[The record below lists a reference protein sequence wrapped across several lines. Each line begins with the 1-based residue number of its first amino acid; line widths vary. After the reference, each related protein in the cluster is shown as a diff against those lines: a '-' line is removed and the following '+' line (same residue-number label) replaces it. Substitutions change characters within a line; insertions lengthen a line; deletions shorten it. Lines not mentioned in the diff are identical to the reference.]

1 MNGDNGVKL
10 SQRLYA
16 RVKDI
21 WPRYLSHPFVTQMAD
36 GTLPPEKFRY
46 YMLQDYLY
54 LKDYVKIFAAIIQK
68 ADDFEQI
75 RFLSGELAN
84 TIGETFRT
92 HLPYMRRLGVTEEE
106 IRSARTHIDNS
117 AYSHYMLCE
126 AQAGDV
132 LTGLVTLLNC
142 SWSYAYIAQE
152 MAARYPDALQDK
164 RYGAWFAGYVS
175 EEYRQ
180 TNQTLIDRIDALG
193 AGIDERTTQRLCEI
207 FKKCCL
213 FDLRFWD
220 MVYAMG
226 ET

>member
-1 MNGDNGVKL
+1 MKAERNKTIDFLPEDAPEYLARCLRVTEDVPLDAVCGRTICGD
-10 SQRLYA
+10 
-16 RVKDI
+16 
-21 WPRYLSHPFVTQMAD
+21 
-36 GTLPPEKFRY
+36 
-46 YMLQDYLY
+46 
-54 LKDYVKIFAAIIQK
+54 
-68 ADDFEQI
+68 
-75 RFLSGELAN
+75 
-84 TIGETFRT
+84 TFQVAP
-92 HLPYMRRLGVTEEE
+92 HLPRGFADLLIVDPPYNLTKDFSGGGFRRTTDANYAAFTRAWIELQRLGVTEDE
-106 IRSARTHIDNS
+106 IRRARPHIDNS

-152 MAARYPDALQDK
+152 MAARYPDALQNEH
-164 RYGAWFAGYVS
+164 YGAWFAGYVS

-180 TNQTLIDRIDALG
+180 TNQALIDRIDALG
-193 AGIDERTTQRLCEI
+193 ADIDEQTTQHLCEI
-207 FKKCCL
+207 FQTCCL

>member
-1 MNGDNGVKL
+1 MTDNIFKVFVGWAWDKL
-10 SQRLYA
+10 YNREWVLSRDLWFQEQRTSNDML
-16 RVKDI
+16 
-21 WPRYLSHPFVTQMAD
+21 FV
-36 GTLPPEKFRY
+36 F
-46 YMLQDYLY
+46 
-54 LKDYVKIFAAIIQK
+54 
-68 ADDFEQI
+68 
-75 RFLSGELAN
+75 
-84 TIGETFRT
+84 
-92 HLPYMRRLGVTEEE
+92 
-106 IRSARTHIDNS
+106 SAV

-152 MAARYPDALQDK
+152 MAARYPGALQDE

-175 EEYRQ
+175 KEYRQ
-180 TNQTLIDRIDALG
+180 TNQALIDRIDALG

>member
-1 MNGDNGVKL
+1 MSGHNGTKL
-10 SQRLYA
+10 SQRLHA
-16 RVKDI
+16 CVQDI

-36 GTLPPEKFRY
+36 GTLPMEKFRY

-75 RFLSGELAN
+75 RFLSGELVN

-92 HLPYMRRLGVTEEE
+92 HLPYMQRLGVTEDE
-106 IRSARTHIDNS
+106 IRRARPHIDNS

-132 LTGLVTLLNC
+132 LTGLV
-142 SWSYAYIAQE
+142 
-152 MAARYPDALQDK
+152 DALQNEH
-164 RYGAWFAGYVS
+164 YGAWFAGYVS

-180 TNQTLIDRIDALG
+180 TNQALIDRIDALG
-193 AGIDERTTQRLCEI
+193 ADIDEQTTQHLCEI
-207 FKKCCL
+207 FQTCCL

-220 MVYAMG
+220 MVYTMG